1 MDCKCQN
8 RHSAISVLSFVL
20 VGLKPK
26 TLIET
31 AIRRQMAL
39 GNKPQVWQLQSLVSY
54 TNYKFGISG
63 LVIAICYAIFKYIC
77 MLTHCAVCVNTV
89 LCAAHQ
95 DTGDTDKD
103 SENRQQM
110 ALDSEKS
117 F

>member
-1 MDCKCQN
+1 MPDDIKMPMYKLLLDDVDCKCQN

-39 GNKPQVWQLQSLVSY
+39 GNKPQVWQLESLVSY

-63 LVIAICYAIFKYIC
+63 
-77 MLTHCAVCVNTV
+77 
-89 LCAAHQ
+89 
-95 DTGDTDKD
+95 
-103 SENRQQM
+103 
-110 ALDSEKS
+110 
-117 F
+117 